1 MKKLELLKKGKMN
14 SLDGVVREAAVPYV
28 GNAESGREAEDRRRY
43 GMPSPAGELE
53 LLEAIESGGQETS
66 FHGMYVV
73 TGVQQ
78 GTAEAAAGALVGV
91 NDP

>member
-1 MKKLELLKKGKMN
+1 
-14 SLDGVVREAAVPYV
+14 
-28 GNAESGREAEDRRRY
+28 
-43 GMPSPAGELE
+43 MPSPAGELE

-78 GTAEAAAGALVGV
+78 GTAEAAAGALVGG
-91 NDP
+91 NDA